1 MKNNLNNEA
10 LAKQAPLNDADN
22 AKQIGV
28 DGLLNQSSLN
38 TPLNKKSFGTKTL
51 VPKLTRA
58 NIPRPI
64 NQPVSDAN
72 DVAVVESIVVAENL
86 RAQASSNHE
95 QFEVNGRTAM
105 LSLMSEV
112 YAIFYNELS
121 GNDKGEEFM
130 RKVRNKLVLLSVQIR
145 KSSSDST
152 NLVRF
157 IFKHFDDKQV
167 SVYAR
172 SLAVAFKKEIAPN
185 DFTKFIQDTDG
196 GFSGVQSLKST
207 STKAN
212 SIQTKAEIALTKV
225 RTEETLQTIELF
237 SWSNDEEFQVLIAT
251 RNDDDS
257 ADIKNAQLS
266 DDGCE
271 AVILR
276 YKKDKDERDK
286 PKQESDETE
295 KEVLRLLEEELS
307 NEQVNLQNID
317 ADIRN
322 ELAKDKNANVDRDR
336 ARLKVAQLRV
346 KSYEKDIKSHQNSMA
361 EAVPA

>member
-10 LAKQAPLNDADN
+10 LAKQARLNDADN
-22 AKQIGV
+22 TKQIGV
-28 DGLLNQSSLN
+28 DGLLNQANLN
-38 TPLNKKSFGTKTL
+38 NLLKKKSFETKTP
-51 VPKLTRA
+51 VPKLTSA
-58 NIPRPI
+58 NILRPI

-72 DVAVVESIVVAENL
+72 DVAVVESIAVAENL
-86 RAQASSNHE
+86 RAQASSNHD
-95 QFEVNGRTAM
+95 QYEVSGRTAM
-105 LSLMSEV
+105 LSLMSKV
-112 YAIFYNELS
+112 YAVFHEELS
-121 GNDKGEEFM
+121 GNDKGEQFM
-130 RKVRNKLVLLSVQIR
+130 EKVKNKLKLLDVEVR
-145 KSSSDST
+145 KSSSDGT
-152 NLVRF
+152 KLIRY

-172 SLAVAFKKEIAPN
+172 SLTVALQKEITPN
-185 DFTKFIQDTDG
+185 DFVKFIEGTEG
-196 GFSGVQSLKST
+196 GFSGVKSLKPT

-212 SIQTKAEIALTKV
+212 SIQTKAEIALTNV
-225 RTEETLQTIELF
+225 RTEETLQTIKLF
-237 SWSNDEEFQVLIAT
+237 DWCKDEDFQVLIAT

-322 ELAKDKNANVDRDR
+322 ELAKDKNANVDGYR